1 MLSSWAFGG
10 QKAGRLDD
18 FGDWAL
24 GGMLAIVGS
33 AGRRLLVTGG
43 FWWLDGFGDWTALA
57 IGWFWR
63 LGGFGDWTAL
73 AIGWFWRLGG
83 LVVGRLWWLDGLVT
97 DG

>member
-33 AGRRLLVTGG
+33 AGRRLGGWRLGGWRLLVTGG
-43 FWWLDGFGDWTALA
+43 FWWLD
-57 IGWFWR
+57 
-63 LGGFGDWTAL
+63 GFGDWTAL